1 MSESLYLSPCCKLPT
16 DWVDRATENGRKEL
30 EGTLPE
36 GVELTE
42 AVSRSLAGFEHW
54 IEVTLGGVKS

>member
-30 EGTLPE
+30 EGALPE
-36 GVELTE
+36 GVELTDE
-42 AVSRSLAGFEHW
+42 DLKDIRECQGCGQRHVF
-54 IEVTLGGVKS
+54 